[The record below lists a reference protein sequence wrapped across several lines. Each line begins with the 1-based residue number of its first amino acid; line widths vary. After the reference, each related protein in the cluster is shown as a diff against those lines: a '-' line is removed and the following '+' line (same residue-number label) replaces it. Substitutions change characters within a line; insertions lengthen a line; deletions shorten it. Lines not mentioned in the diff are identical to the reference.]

1 MCCIKIHPHPRLAKT
16 LYQMFTL
23 FWTVCMVMVGCDHSL
38 LILTLAWK
46 TILMSVLENMQVIT
60 CCSGMFWKW
69 LTWRCNSLTKLRN
82 LSNIKKF
89 GNYDHIKCNIV
100 HASITRNR
108 TLFFGKVVIII
119 IIELKLKNK
128 YTPTVKKLLNKPNSR
143 ASLLCIIG
151 AAFLILWK

>member
-1 MCCIKIHPHPRLAKT
+1 MCCVKIHPHPRLAKT

-23 FWTVCMVMVGCDHSL
+23 FWTVCMVMVGFDHSL

-60 CCSGMFWKW
+60 CCSGMFWKR

-89 GNYDHIKCNIV
+89 RNYDHIKCNIV
-100 HASITRNR
+100 HASIPRNR
-108 TLFFGKVVIII
+108 TLFFGKVTLVIIF
-119 IIELKLKNK
+119 ELKLK
-128 YTPTVKKLLNKPNSR
+128 KKIPSNSKE
-143 ASLLCIIG
+143 IIE
-151 AAFLILWK
+151 

>member
-1 MCCIKIHPHPRLAKT
+1 MCCVKIHPHPRLAKS

-46 TILMSVLENMQVIT
+46 ILLMSVLENMQVIT

-89 GNYDHIKCNIV
+89 ENYDHIKCNNSSACINSQES
-100 HASITRNR
+100 H
-108 TLFFGKVVIII
+108 VIFWESSDNVIF
-119 IIELKLKNK
+119 ELKLK
-128 YTPTVKKLLNKPNSR
+128 KKMHSNSKE
-143 ASLLCIIG
+143 INE
-151 AAFLILWK
+151 

>member
-100 HASITRNR
+100 HASIPRNR
-108 TLFFGKVVIII
+108 TLFFGKVVIIF
-119 IIELKLKNK
+119 ELKLK
-128 YTPTVKKLLNKPNSR
+128 KKIPSNSKE
-143 ASLLCIIG
+143 IIE
-151 AAFLILWK
+151 

>member
-100 HASITRNR
+100 HASIPRNR
-108 TLFFGKVVIII
+108 TLFFGKVVIIF
-119 IIELKLKNK
+119 ELKLKKK
-128 YTPTVKKLLNKPNSR
+128 YPPTVKNYCINQTQELRCYVSLVLLS
-143 ASLLCIIG
+143 
-151 AAFLILWK
+151 

>member
-1 MCCIKIHPHPRLAKT
+1 MCCVKIHPHPRLAKT

-60 CCSGMFWKW
+60 CCSGMFWKR

-89 GNYDHIKCNIV
+89 RNYDHIKCNIL
-100 HASITRNR
+100 HASILRNR
-108 TLFFGKVVIII
+108 TLFFGKVVIIF
-119 IIELKLKNK
+119 ELKLKK
-128 YTPTVKKLLNKPNSR
+128 KFPPTVKKLLNKPNSR